1 MRSCSNA
8 EAWAERSFAVCT
20 VIIDTDAR
28 DIPSRAIESTTRAIN
43 ISIKLKPCCVWRGC
57 LCIPTCVLCP
67 LLDGHIPEQ
76 IHGQRLGA
84 TRIRQ
89 GNRRHTGHDARG
101 LESRVRGLGQLDTRI
116 AHIDIRGV
124 LFATVWSALV
134 IAVFPDLVAMS

>member
-20 VIIDTDAR
+20 VSIDTVACNS
-28 DIPSRAIESTTRAIN
+28 PSRAIESTTRAIN
-43 ISIKLKPCCVWRGC
+43 SSGKLKPCCVWRGC

-67 LLDGHIPEQ
+67 LLDCDIPEQ

-89 GNRRHTGHDARG
+89 GNRHTGHDARG
-101 LESRVRGLGQLDTRI
+101 LETQVCGRGQLDTRI
-116 AHIDIRGV
+116 AHIDIPG
-124 LFATVWSALV
+124 LDCATV
-134 IAVFPDLVAMS
+134 AVC